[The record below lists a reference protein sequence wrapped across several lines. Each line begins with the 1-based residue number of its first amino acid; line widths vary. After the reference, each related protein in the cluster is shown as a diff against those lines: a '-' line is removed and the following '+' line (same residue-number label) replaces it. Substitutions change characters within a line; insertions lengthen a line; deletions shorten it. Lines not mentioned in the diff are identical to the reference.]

1 MTIRILIFFLIALT
15 VSCSSD
21 DITKREKSEF
31 IGVFRDVFKR
41 SLQDKSESSNSSVQ
55 KKTNEWLSKFKQP
68 IILIS
73 SSDGKTQATLVALGN
88 NNEKLTW
95 VSADGISLTY
105 DNGILIATRGYS
117 QDLLSLKYLNPTN
130 LFKSKNIEYKKV
142 HRYLTGENKYNDIN
156 FKCLGKREQPK
167 PELFLEYKITL
178 DKFVEDCVSNQYSYK
193 NEYDLLSGT
202 SIVIKSKQWISPSN
216 KYFKTY
222 NFYAF
227 QKLWSFVC

>member
-1 MTIRILIFFLIALT
+1 MIIRVFFVFIIALV

-21 DITKREKSEF
+21 DITRSEKSEF
-31 IGVFRDVFKR
+31 IGVFRDVLKR
-41 SLQDKSESSNSSVQ
+41 SLQDKTEPSKSSHQ
-55 KKTNEWLSKFKQP
+55 KKTNQWLSKFKQP

-73 SSDGKTQATLVALGN
+73 SLDEKAQATLVALGN
-88 NNEKLTW
+88 NEEKLTW

-105 DNGILIATRGYS
+105 DQGILIATRGYS
-117 QDLLSLKYLNPTN
+117 QDLLSLKYLNPTD

-142 HRYLTGENKYNDIN
+142 HRYLTSENKYDDID
-156 FKCLGKREQPK
+156 FECLGKREQSK
-167 PELFLEYKITL
+167 LVLFLEYKITL
-178 DKFVEDCVSNQYSYK
+178 DKFVEDCVSNRYSYK

-216 KYFKTY
+216 RYFKTY

-227 QKLWSFVC
+227 QKL

>member
-1 MTIRILIFFLIALT
+1 MTIRVFFVFIFALI

-21 DITKREKSEF
+21 DITINEKSEF
-31 IGVFRDVFKR
+31 IGVFRDVLKR
-41 SLQDKSESSNSSVQ
+41 SSQDNTAPSKSLVQ
-55 KKTNEWLSKFKQP
+55 KKTNQWLSKFKRP

-73 SSDGKTQATLVALGN
+73 SLDEKEQATLVALGN
-88 NNEKLTW
+88 NEEKLTW

-105 DNGILIATRGYS
+105 DQGILIATRGYS
-117 QDLLSLKYLNPTN
+117 QDLLSLKYLNPTD

-142 HRYLTGENKYNDIN
+142 HRYLTSENKYDDID
-156 FKCLGKREQPK
+156 FKCLGKREQTK

-178 DKFVEDCVSNQYSYK
+178 DRFVEDCVSNQYSYK

-202 SIVIKSKQWISPSN
+202 SIVIRSKQWISPSN

-227 QKLWSFVC
+227 QKL

>member
-1 MTIRILIFFLIALT
+1 MTIRVFFVFIFALI

-21 DITKREKSEF
+21 DITRNEKSEF
-31 IGVFRDVFKR
+31 IGVFRDALKR
-41 SLQDKSESSNSSVQ
+41 SLQDKTEPSKSSVQ
-55 KKTNEWLSKFKQP
+55 KKTNQWLSKFEQP

-73 SSDGKTQATLVALGN
+73 SVDERTQATLVALGN
-88 NNEKLTW
+88 NEEKLTW

-105 DNGILIATRGYS
+105 DQGILIATRGYS
-117 QDLLSLKYLNPTN
+117 QDLLSLKYLNPTD

-142 HRYLTGENKYNDIN
+142 HRYLTGENKYDDII
-156 FKCLGKREQPK
+156 FKCFGKKEKLK
-167 PELFLEYKITL
+167 PVLFLEYKITL

-227 QKLWSFVC
+227 QKL

>member
-1 MTIRILIFFLIALT
+1 MTIRMLFVFLIALI

-21 DITKREKSEF
+21 DITRNEKSEF
-31 IGVFRDVFKR
+31 IGVFRDALKR
-41 SLQDKSESSNSSVQ
+41 SLPDKTEPTKNSVQ
-55 KKTNEWLSKFKQP
+55 KKTNQWLSKFKQP

-73 SSDGKTQATLVALGN
+73 SVDERTQATLVALGN
-88 NNEKLTW
+88 NEEKLTW

-105 DNGILIATRGYS
+105 DQGILIATRGYS
-117 QDLLSLKYLNPTN
+117 QDLLSLKYLNPID
-130 LFKSKNIEYKKV
+130 LFKSKHIEYKKV
-142 HRYLTGENKYNDIN
+142 HRYLTGDNRYDDIN
-156 FKCLGKREQPK
+156 FKCFGKKEKPK
-167 PELFLEYKITL
+167 PELFLKYKITL

-202 SIVIKSKQWISPSN
+202 SIVIKSKQWISPTN

-227 QKLWSFVC
+227 QKL

>member
-1 MTIRILIFFLIALT
+1 MTKRILFVFLITLI

-21 DITKREKSEF
+21 DITRNEKNEF
-31 IGVFRDVFKR
+31 VGVFRDIFKR
-41 SLQDKSESSNSSVQ
+41 SPQDKTVPSKSSVQ
-55 KKTNEWLSKFKQP
+55 KKTNQWLSKFKQP

-73 SSDGKTQATLVALGN
+73 SLDEKTQATLVALGN

-105 DNGILIATRGYS
+105 DQGILIATRGYS
-117 QDLLSLKYLNPTN
+117 QDLFSLKYLNPTD

-142 HRYLTGENKYNDIN
+142 HRYLTSENKYDDII

-167 PELFLEYKITL
+167 PVLFLEYKIIL

-193 NEYDLLSGT
+193 NEYDLLSST

-227 QKLWSFVC
+227 QKL